1 MGALQQYL
9 FLNVFSKRY
18 NYDIF
23 AVFCA
28 DYAKMDFDDSTIGA
42 ICEAPGCKQHDF
54 LPFTCP
60 LCRLVLC
67 LEHRG
72 VSSHA
77 CTPPAEHAADS
88 SGSKRSSGFACFLC
102 KDPLPCRIECGL
114 CSNVV
119 CLRHRDV
126 DAHGCSAARDVAR
139 AAAPAAGGAGAGAVI
154 APLGGRS
161 SVPIA
166 SGRPLDEKAL
176 ALARKVA
183 LTKLKMRCP
192 PAPKGVPPEE
202 LLYFETRCAPAGS
215 ACEVI
220 GSSTGAVKPLCVFR
234 GITVAQLLDTVA
246 AAHGVINNNAAEPD
260 PGKRLHLRF
269 AAPVT
274 GPAAAA
280 AASAV
285 PPPEAA
291 LQSFDSK
298 LRDCSGLGSGDV
310 LVLCRGR

>member
-1 MGALQQYL
+1 
-9 FLNVFSKRY
+9 
-18 NYDIF
+18 
-23 AVFCA
+23 
-28 DYAKMDFDDSTIGA
+28 MDFDDLGA
-42 ICEAPGCKQHDF
+42 VCQAAGCKQHDF

-60 LCRLVLC
+60 VCELVLC

-77 CTPPAEHAADS
+77 CAPKTAHAGDS
-88 SGSKRSSGFACFLC
+88 SKTLIGSSSGFACFLC
-102 KDPLPCRIECGL
+102 KDPLPCKIECGL

-119 CLRHRDV
+119 CLRHRDM
-126 DAHGCSAARDVAR
+126 DAHACSASSDRSGASST
-139 AAAPAAGGAGAGAVI
+139 AAGGAGAGAVI

-161 SVPIA
+161 SVPSA

-192 PAPKGVPPEE
+192 PAPRGVAQED
-202 LLYFETRCAPAGS
+202 LLYFETRCAPSVSSCA
-215 ACEVI
+215 VI
-220 GSSTGAVKPLCVFR
+220 GSSAGAAKPLSVSR
-234 GITVAQLLDTVA
+234 GITVAQLLDMVA
-246 AAHGVINNNAAEPD
+246 AAHGVINKNAVEPD
-260 PGKRLHLRF
+260 PAKRLHLRF

-274 GPAAAA
+274 GPAADAA
-280 AASAV
+280 AAV
-285 PPPEAA
+285 IPPPEAA

-298 LRDCSGLGSGDV
+298 LRECAGLGSGDV